1 MDGQMEGRKEGTE
14 KGKKRK
20 QFYLGNVLQFFQIT
34 KSFIFS
40 GCTSVFPDPDCK
52 SEKTKFTT
60 PHLCYV
66 YSAYP
71 INIYFYL
78 FGHQLAAGGSISL
91 GVKSMCT
98 ANRLV

>member
-1 MDGQMEGRKEGTE
+1 MGRWKGERKEGRE
-14 KGKKRK
+14 KKKRK
-20 QFYLGNVLQFFQIT
+20 QFYSGNVLQFFQIA

-40 GCTSVFPDPDCK
+40 GYTSIFPGPDPK
-52 SEKTKFTT
+52 SEKTKFTA
-60 PHLCYV
+60 PHLCCI

-71 INIYFYL
+71 ISIFFYL

-98 ANRLV
+98 ANKRV